1 LLDRNDGRTLAMR
14 AAFAAGGMRIKL
26 RVMQPD
32 GTLLAAF
39 PPIAL
44 PRTLDGEQ
52 RAIEAELLL

>member
-39 PPIAL
+39 PPLRLEEDEESAL
-44 PRTLDGEQ
+44 RALALDPWP
-52 RAIEAELLL
+52 